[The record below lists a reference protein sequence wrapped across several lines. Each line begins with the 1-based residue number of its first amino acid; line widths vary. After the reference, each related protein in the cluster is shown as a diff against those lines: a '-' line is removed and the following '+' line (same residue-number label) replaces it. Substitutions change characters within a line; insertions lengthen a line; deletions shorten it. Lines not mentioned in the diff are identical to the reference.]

1 METYAKYAVTAGYGP
16 LRGGSQLTARPA
28 NDPLR
33 TGIVTSLVP
42 HVSRGRALIRHN
54 RLLDQRTLAIG
65 GMAIAQHGSFELAR
79 SDCYRRP

>member
-1 METYAKYAVTAGYGP
+1 MPNTQASPRFPAHSA
-16 LRGGSQLTARPA
+16 PA